1 MNTSAPFML
10 DTTQASVVKKQ
21 RADLYARIYQYAA
34 EDFITQADFAAFLRA
49 LKVYNDTVES
59 QLDTLMSVIAS
70 HTHVVTSHAE
80 GQPSQALPTPTVIK
94 WTNVPDPLYINT
106 TLTAPNMGGNY
117 VIMAPGED
125 GDSIP
130 ELRRAMMIPAAVAPV
145 VPPMLSVKLL

>member
-10 DTTQASVVKKQ
+10 DLTQSSVVKKQ

-34 EDFITQADFAAFLRA
+34 EDFITQADFATFLRS
-49 LKVYNDTVES
+49 LKAYNETVER
-59 QLDTLMSVIAS
+59 QLDTVLNIISS
-70 HTHVVTSHAE
+70 HIHTVTSHAE
-80 GQPSQALPTPTVIK
+80 GSPSVALPTQSVIK
-94 WTNVPDPLYINT
+94 WTNVPDPVYVNT

-130 ELRRAMMIPAAVAPV
+130 ELRRAMMIPTAVAPV
-145 VPPMLSVKLL
+145 VPPMLSVKLI